1 MTKRGFKRNHGKRAL
16 VPEVTSSNNPV
27 QGPRLTRRL
36 FGRALMAVSGLAASR
51 STLLSSAL
59 AAEPIKIGFSMALS
73 GALGGNGRAA
83 LIAIEM
89 WRDSVNAKGG
99 LLGRPVKLIYYDDQ
113 TNPALVP
120 GIYSKLLDVDKVDL
134 MLGGYGTALQAAA
147 LPIVM
152 QHKMVL
158 IGTGAVAANEQ
169 FKYDKYFQMLPNG
182 PNSRVSTSE
191 GFFQAAMTMEP
202 KPKTVAMIGALQEFS
217 HNLILG
223 ARENAEK
230 FGLKIIYDQGYPA
243 NQVEFGSIIRAI
255 QATNPEV
262 VFVASYPP
270 DLAGVIRAAHEE
282 KLKTRMFGGGM
293 IGLQY
298 AELKQQLG
306 PMLNDVLCYEF
317 YVPAPTTNFPGIKE
331 FLAAYQKQAKEAGA
345 DLLGFYVPPY
355 AYAGMQILEKAVE
368 TTKGLDQDAIGR
380 YIHQN
385 TFDTV
390 VGKVAFAPNGDWAKP
405 RVLSVQYRGIV
416 GHDLD
421 QFKKVGT
428 QVILEPQ
435 EFADGKLN
443 YPFAGSAQ

>member
-1 MTKRGFKRNHGKRAL
+1 
-16 VPEVTSSNNPV
+16 
-27 QGPRLTRRL
+27 
-36 FGRALMAVSGLAASR
+36 
-51 STLLSSAL
+51 
-59 AAEPIKIGFSMALS
+59 
-73 GALGGNGRAA
+73 
-83 LIAIEM
+83 
-89 WRDSVNAKGG
+89 
-99 LLGRPVKLIYYDDQ
+99 
-113 TNPALVP
+113 
-120 GIYSKLLDVDKVDL
+120 
-134 MLGGYGTALQAAA
+134 
-147 LPIVM
+147 
-152 QHKMVL
+152 
-158 IGTGAVAANEQ
+158 
-169 FKYDKYFQMLPNG
+169 
-182 PNSRVSTSE
+182 
-191 GFFQAAMTMEP
+191 MEP

-243 NQVEFGSIIRAI
+243 NQLEFAI
-255 QATNPEV
+255 DHPRDPGNQPGGGLCC
-262 VFVASYPP
+262 FLS
-270 DLAGVIRAAHEE
+270 AGFGRGHSCCAEE